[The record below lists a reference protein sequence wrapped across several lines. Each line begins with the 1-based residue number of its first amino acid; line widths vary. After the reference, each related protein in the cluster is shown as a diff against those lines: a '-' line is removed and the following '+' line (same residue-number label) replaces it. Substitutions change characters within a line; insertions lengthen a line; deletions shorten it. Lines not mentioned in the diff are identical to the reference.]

1 MDNRLRKLA
10 NKALEAAGAAPIL
23 TEEEKLALQRKE
35 IEEQIEE
42 QTMLIYRQLK
52 FGQRHNLEVTFVEAE
67 DRARAMIQKE
77 TEEAEAAARK
87 AREEQE
93 RQRAAAARAEAERQ
107 AKLAAE
113 KAAAEAAEKLRLD
126 RIANIEKRYPTI
138 WD

>member
-1 MDNRLRKLA
+1 MDDRLRKLA

-35 IEEQIEE
+35 IERQIEE

-67 DRARAMIQKE
+67 DRARAMIQRE
-77 TEEAEAAARK
+77 TEEAEAATRK
-87 AREEQE
+87 VREEQE

-113 KAAAEAAEKLRLD
+113 KAAAEAAEKLRQD
-126 RIANIEKRYPTI
+126 RIANIEKHYPTI